1 MPPRDRG
8 DRPRLIGGGHERR
21 DDLPRRSWLT
31 AVAIATMTEVTSAMT
46 ARTAVPA
53 PDCLGR

>member
-1 MPPRDRG
+1 MTAAT
-8 DRPRLIGGGHERR
+8 IVA
-21 DDLPRRSWLT
+21 T

>member
-21 DDLPRRSWLT
+21 DAAATIVAT
-31 AVAIATMTEVTSAMT
+31 AVAIATMTEVTSAT
-46 ARTAVPA
+46 TTRTAVPA
-53 PDCLGR
+53 PGLLGR

>member
-8 DRPRLIGGGHERR
+8 DRPRLIGGDTSGAM
-21 DDLPRRSWLT
+21 PAATIVAT

-46 ARTAVPA
+46 ARTAVRA